1 MIGEYGAIESVS
13 GARWRG
19 EDRMGVDS
27 GDSECLVP
35 FVRDGKV
42 VQYVEPGSSARAMA
56 RRSGIAGP

>member
-1 MIGEYGAIESVS
+1 
-13 GARWRG
+13 
-19 EDRMGVDS
+19 MGVDS

-42 VQYVEPGSSARAMA
+42 VQYVEPGSIARAMA